1 MCKLNTG
8 STKIRAELR
17 LLELWQQHHLMLH
30 WGIFQKRKSNEIFQ
44 LLVLHYC
51 IKQVKERGKKELH
64 QTTILHC
71 LSNLL
76 LKVICSKCRVTP
88 CSLHVSLK
96 VFALNLRLECTYL
109 NNKLQKIN
117 NFTLKHNSISGIIHF
132 WTNGSLTHK

>member
-1 MCKLNTG
+1 MQIEHRQHQDQGWTQVTG
-8 STKIRAELR
+8 TVTAAPPDAPLR
-17 LLELWQQHHLMLH
+17 HLS
-30 WGIFQKRKSNEIFQ
+30 KKSNEIFQ